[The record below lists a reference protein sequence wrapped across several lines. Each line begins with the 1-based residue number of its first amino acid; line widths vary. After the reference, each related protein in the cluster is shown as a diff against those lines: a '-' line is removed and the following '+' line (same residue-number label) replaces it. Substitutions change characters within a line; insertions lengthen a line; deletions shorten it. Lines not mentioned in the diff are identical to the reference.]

1 VRHLIRKKKYSF
13 LNYLTLLLLN
23 WKKRK

>member
-1 VRHLIRKKKYSF
+1 
-13 LNYLTLLLLN
+13 LTLLLLN